1 MRVERTGSSSVT
13 DYHYNSSSAIKMSD
27 HDRTWDD
34 SDSIAL
40 PPTPGRTLNISTTT
54 TSVSRRESSSSNNK
68 AKRRLELEDSVR
80 SECPP
85 PAKIN
90 KSKHRPPPPQLDAL
104 KKKPLKPFTIPK
116 KTNKRPEEPLKKEDQ
131 RPPAPKK
138 IKTEQPTLPQIPKE
152 RPPVKWYKA
161 EGEQQQVIKRIKTE
175 EDLNVKKLKPAEE
188 KVLAKRLKT
197 QAWARILKKKQKLY
211 IPHTSDPRQSE
222 EAVKAKDGM
231 AVDVKPIVDHC
242 NNNDKE
248 NTSLVINVTA
258 TIMTTPIK
266 MSDHNSIIKFMSMTP
281 QLLSPLAENPRMVK

>member
-1 MRVERTGSSSVT
+1 MRVEWTGSSSVT

-34 SDSIAL
+34 SDSVAL
-40 PPTPGRTLNISTTT
+40 PPTPGRTLNISTT
-54 TSVSRRESSSSNNK
+54 VSHRESSSSKNK
-68 AKRRLELEDSVR
+68 AKRRLDLEDSVK
-80 SECPP
+80 SKCPN
-85 PAKIN
+85 KTN
-90 KSKHRPPPPQLDAL
+90 KSKHRPPPLQLDAL

-116 KTNKRPEEPLKKEDQ
+116 KINKRPEEPLKKEDQ
-131 RPPAPKK
+131 RPPPPKK
-138 IKTEQPTLPQIPKE
+138 IKTEQPTLPQPPKIKE

-222 EAVKAKDGM
+222 EALKAQEDEM

-248 NTSLVINVTA
+248 NSSLVINVTA

-266 MSDHNSIIKFMSMTP
+266 MSDHNSIIKFMSITP